1 MNTVKPKQMKNT
13 TKTRTKC
20 LLDSVYNRI
29 GANLWEAEEST
40 ELAISRISKE
50 KKIPIIIHSSTKK
63 IRPISV
69 VTCNTKRKENTLTL
83 LGIIRRMYGHPYPDP
98 EADSFCTFFLIL

>member
-1 MNTVKPKQMKNT
+1 MKTVKPKQMKNT

-40 ELAISRISKE
+40 ELAISRISK
-50 KKIPIIIHSSTKK
+50 KKKNPNHY
-63 IRPISV
+63 PFLH
-69 VTCNTKRKENTLTL
+69 KENQTNLC
-83 LGIIRRMYGHPYPDP
+83 GNM
-98 EADSFCTFFLIL
+98 